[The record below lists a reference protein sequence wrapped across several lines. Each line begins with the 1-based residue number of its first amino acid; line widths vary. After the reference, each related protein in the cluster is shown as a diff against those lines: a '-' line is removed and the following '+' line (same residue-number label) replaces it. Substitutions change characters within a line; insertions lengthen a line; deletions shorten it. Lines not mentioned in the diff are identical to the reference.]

1 MAFTVIQGSAT
12 NGAARASSTSTVYT
26 EAVALTSTP
35 AVGNFVTVALY
46 SNRGYPTTTNIQ
58 SVTLGAS
65 GGGSVTMYLLDDGQS
80 SVGGPYLLVY
90 GAYISVAPNGSN
102 LVVKWKNSG
111 LGGTTTL
118 SMALMEFSGAASV
131 STLANA
137 VKHRFGGG
145 LIDSGSPGYVAS
157 YVSAFGGTLT
167 YSGNGSELTIS
178 ATTWGAGGNP
188 IPIVG
193 SLITIQGSSTSALN
207 NVPMLVKSVSGGTI
221 VVNSTYS
228 GSATERNASV
238 AIYGSIVQQSNY
250 LSGFGASQYFTI
262 AFGLLQWP
270 GTSRIMTS
278 YSTQQQPW
286 VGAFL
291 QNATTSGT
299 RSRIGSAGCTIPTSG
314 TFTIPCSSTTGASST
329 GSLILHT
336 QNGNIVVTYTSVTSN
351 TSFNGCSVN
360 TPPAS
365 SLSVAGYSYLMYP
378 TSTTQT
384 LLGVFPDASVYNPSV
399 LGGLTNGDSTPT
411 STSVA
416 PYFTVALASGG
427 SATGSIVLM
436 GGYATSGTYANINGI
451 GLVNGTGGSN
461 SPFGG
466 IWTFVPSTR
475 GLTPENAS
483 AVETL
488 VARALRVVARTKVAQ
503 AVRVHGSKA
512 LRVVAWIRV
521 GRAVQVLAS
530 KAVKTVARSRF
541 ASAVQV
547 RTSSALKTLSHSRV
561 AQAVQIGASR
571 AVRIVSRLRAA
582 KAVFVQ
588 AGRISRGIGLL
599 AQIVQIGASQ
609 VTRAVFSRRSASAVQ
624 LVSAQVTRTRHYG
637 RFGSAV
643 NSYAI
648 STSKRRTWVRR
659 ASAVAVGLASTLK
672 TIVYRS
678 HPGTVVGS
686 WETANVV
693 GSFKTGNVTSAIE
706 IANVVGSFKTALLS
720 IETETAT
727 LYANAEPLQES

>member
-1 MAFTVIQGSAT
+1 
-12 NGAARASSTSTVYT
+12 
-26 EAVALTSTP
+26 
-35 AVGNFVTVALY
+35 
-46 SNRGYPTTTNIQ
+46 
-58 SVTLGAS
+58 
-65 GGGSVTMYLLDDGQS
+65 MYLLDDGAS
-80 SVGGPYLLVY
+80 SSGGPFLIVY
-90 GAYISVAPNGSN
+90 GVYLSATANGTSV
-102 LVVKWKNSG
+102 VVKWKNSG

-118 SMALMEFSGAASV
+118 SLAAMEFSGGASV
-131 STLANA
+131 STAANA
-137 VKHRFGGG
+137 VKHRYGGG
-145 LIDSGSPGYVAS
+145 LIDSGSPGVVAS
-157 YVSAFGGTLT
+157 YASAFGGTLT

-178 ATTWGAGGNP
+178 ATTWGAVGNP

-193 SLITIQGSSTSALN
+193 SFITITASSISALN

-228 GSATERNASV
+228 GSATEGSANV
-238 AIYGSIVQQSNY
+238 PIYGSIVEQSNY
-250 LSGFGASQYFTI
+250 YSTFGASQYPTA

-278 YSTQQQPW
+278 YSTQKQPW

-299 RSRIGSAGCTIPTSG
+299 RTTIGSAGCTIPTSG
-314 TFTIPCSSTTGASST
+314 TFTIPCPSTTGASGT

-351 TSFNGCSVN
+351 TSFNGCTVS
-360 TPPAS
+360 TYPS
-365 SLSVAGYSYLMYP
+365 SPVSVAGYSYLMYP

-384 LLGVFPDASVYNPSV
+384 LLGVFPNASVYNPSV

-427 SATGSIVLM
+427 TSTGSLVIM

-461 SPFGG
+461 SPLGG

-488 VARALRVVARTKVAQ
+488 ASKALKVVARTKVAQ
-503 AVRVHGSKA
+503 AVRVQGSKA
-512 LRVVAWIRV
+512 LRTVARTRV
-521 GRAVQVLAS
+521 SRAVQVLAS

-547 RTSSALKTLSHSRV
+547 RASSALKTVSHSRV

-571 AVRIVSRLRAA
+571 AVRIVSHSRAA
-582 KAVFVQ
+582 KAVFAQ
-588 AGRISRGIGLL
+588 AGRISRQIGLL
-599 AQIVQIGASQ
+599 AQIVQIGASR

-624 LVSAQVTRTRHYG
+624 LVSAQVTRTRQYG

-648 STSKRRTWVRR
+648 STSKSRTWVRR

-672 TIVYRS
+672 TVIYRS

>member
-1 MAFTVIQGSAT
+1 MAFTVIQGLAS
-12 NGAARASSTSTVYT
+12 NGTARANSTVTIYT
-26 EAVALTSTP
+26 ENVALTSTP
-35 AVGNFVTVALY
+35 AVGNFVTVAIY
-46 SNRGYPTTTNIQ
+46 SNRGNPTTTNIQ

-65 GGGSVTMYLLDDGQS
+65 SGGSVTMYLLDDGVS
-80 SVGGPYLLVY
+80 SAGGPFLLTY

-137 VKHRFGGG
+137 VKHRYGGG
-145 LIDSGSPGYVAS
+145 LIDSGSPAPV
-157 YVSAFGGTLT
+157 VSVTRGTTTYTGDGKTLT
-167 YSGNGSELTIS
+167 VY
-178 ATTWGAGGNP
+178 P
-188 IPIVG
+188 ILFAPQAIVG
-193 SLITIQGSSTSALN
+193 SYLTTTASTAPIANTPMLLRSISGPDISGLYTMTLDSTYNGTSTEGASGVYFYGSSVQSSNAL
-207 NVPMLVKSVSGGTI
+207 
-221 VVNSTYS
+221 
-228 GSATERNASV
+228 
-238 AIYGSIVQQSNY
+238 
-250 LSGFGASQYFTI
+250 LSSSQYPTI
-262 AFGLLQWP
+262 AFGILQWP

-278 YSTQQQPW
+278 YSTQKQPW
-286 VGAFL
+286 VGAFF
-291 QNATTSGT
+291 QNATTSGIT
-299 RSRIGSAGCTIPTSG
+299 IRTTSAGFTIPTSG
-314 TFTIPCSSTTGASST
+314 TFTIPVASTASATGR
-329 GSLILHT
+329 GSLILYT
-336 QNGNIVVTYTSVTSN
+336 QNGNIVVTYTSVTAN
-351 TSFNGCSVN
+351 TSFNGCTVN
-360 TPPAS
+360 TYPS
-365 SLSVAGYSYLMYP
+365 SPVSVAGYSYLMYP
-378 TSTTQT
+378 NSTTQT
-384 LLGVFPDASVYNPSV
+384 LLGVFPDVSVYNPSI
-399 LGGLTNGDSTPT
+399 LGGLTNGDSSPT

-416 PYFTVALASGG
+416 PYYSIALQTGG
-427 SATGSIVLM
+427 SVTGSLVLM
-436 GGYATSGTYANINGI
+436 GGYATSGTYANIYGI

-488 VARALRVVARTKVAQ
+488 ASKALRVVARTKVAQ
-503 AVRVHGSKA
+503 AVRVQGSKA
-512 LRVVAWIRV
+512 LRVVAWVRV

-547 RTSSALKTLSHSRV
+547 RTSKALKTLSHSRV

-571 AVRIVSRLRAA
+571 AVRIVSRSRAA
-582 KAVFVQ
+582 KAVFAQ

-599 AQIVQIGASQ
+599 AQIVQIGGSR
-609 VTRAVFSRRSASAVQ
+609 VTRAVFNRRSASAVQ
-624 LVSAQVTRTRHYG
+624 LVSAQVTRTRQYG

-672 TIVYRS
+672 TVVYRS

-686 WETANVV
+686 WETA
-693 GSFKTGNVTSAIE
+693 GLASSWKTGLVRFDTE
-706 IANVVGSFKTALLS
+706 TANVLGTFETGSVA
-720 IETETAT
+720 IETETGNV
-727 LYANAEPLQES
+727 YAQVEPLNEE

>member
-12 NGAARASSTSTVYT
+12 NGAARASSTVTIYT
-26 EAVALTSTP
+26 ENVALSSTP

-65 GGGSVTMYLLDDGQS
+65 GGGSVTMYLLDDGKS
-80 SVGGPYLLVY
+80 SSGGPFLLTY

-118 SMALMEFSGAASV
+118 SMALMEFSGTASV

-137 VKHRFGGG
+137 VKHRYGGG
-145 LIDSGSPGYVAS
+145 LIDSGSPGVVGAS
-157 YVSAFGGTLT
+157 LGGLT
-167 YSGNGSELTIS
+167 CSGNGSVTTIS
-178 ATTWGAGGNP
+178 GTWDSGP
-188 IPIVG
+188 IAIVG
-193 SLITIQGSSTSALN
+193 SYITILPAPVSALSG
-207 NVPMLVKSVSGGTI
+207 PLLVSSVSG
-221 VVNSTYS
+221 STVTVLSSYNGSTS
-228 GSATERNASV
+228 GDIFQV
-238 AIYGSIVQQSNY
+238 YGSLVEQSN
-250 LSGFGASQYFTI
+250 SISVWGGSQYPTA
-262 AFGLLQWP
+262 AFGILQWP

-278 YSTQQQPW
+278 YSTQKQPW

-336 QNGNIVVTYTSVTSN
+336 QNGNIVVTYTGVTSN

-360 TPPAS
+360 TSPS
-365 SLSVAGYSYLMYP
+365 VSTTVAGYSYLMYP

-384 LLGVFPDASVYNPSV
+384 LLGVFPNASVYNPSV

-427 SATGSIVLM
+427 TSTGSLVIM
-436 GGYATSGTYANINGI
+436 GGYATSGTYSNINGI

-475 GLTPENAS
+475 ALTPENAS
-483 AVETL
+483 AVETSI
-488 VARALRVVARTKVAQ
+488 ARALRVVAR
-503 AVRVHGSKA
+503 
-512 LRVVAWIRV
+512 
-521 GRAVQVLAS
+521 
-530 KAVKTVARSRF
+530 SRF
-541 ASAVQV
+541 VSAVQV
-547 RTSSALKTLSHSRV
+547 QASSALKTLGHSRV

-571 AVRIVSRLRAA
+571 AVRIVSRSRAA
-582 KAVFVQ
+582 KAVFAQ
-588 AGRISRGIGLL
+588 AGRISSQIGLL

-624 LVSAQVTRTRHYG
+624 LVSAQVTRTRQYG

-686 WETANVV
+686 WETA
-693 GSFKTGNVTSAIE
+693 GLASSWKTGLVRFDTE
-706 IANVVGSFKTALLS
+706 TANVLGTFETGSVA
-720 IETETAT
+720 IETETGNV
-727 LYANAEPLQES
+727 YAQVEPLNEE